1 MYIINSSQLKEGD
14 ILLTRSSSRESQLIR
29 QITSSDYSHAILYVG
44 IKSCIESDGLGVQ
57 SQNIQRLLFEN
68 NDDVTILRL
77 KDSDN
82 NITKAIEFARQKVGT
97 EYSTSEAR
105 LARLEK
111 EISAKEPNRQFCTRF
126 VAQAFNH
133 AGILLVE
140 NPDYCS
146 PQEILESEKLNMIND
161 ILRVATEKEIEYAK
175 SESPLEK
182 QIEIHNIIFESTRN
196 ILNRDVQ
203 NFEQLANELIKQP
216 EKDSEIVKVIK
227 DSGYLEMWK
236 KDVNK
241 NPWFYDFEN
250 FLEHIR
256 NPKQIL
262 EIGTFLS
269 TTEKTT
275 RSRFIETKKFLE
287 KGYKYSGLEYFKIE
301 IELYDKLIELSKTRE
316 NIGLLALALI
326 TKN

>member
-1 MYIINSSQLKEGD
+1 MYIINSSQLQEGD

-29 QITSSDYSHAILYVG
+29 QITNCDYSHAILYVG
-44 IKSCIESDGLGVQ
+44 VKSCIESDGLGVQ

-68 NDDVTILRL
+68 SNDVMILRL
-77 KDSDN
+77 KDNDN
-82 NITKAIEFARQKVGT
+82 KITKAIEFARQKIGT
-97 EYSTSEAR
+97 EYSTSEAK
-105 LARLEK
+105 LTRLEK
-111 EISAKEPNRQFCTRF
+111 EISAKKPNRQFCTRF
-126 VAQAFNH
+126 VAQAYSH
-133 AGILLVE
+133 AGVLLVE

-146 PQEILESEKLNMIND
+146 PQEILESEKLYKIND
-161 ILRVATEKEIEYAK
+161 ILRIATEKEIEYAK
-175 SESPLEK
+175 SKSPLER
-182 QIEIHNIIFESTRN
+182 QTEIHNIIFESARN
-196 ILNRDVQ
+196 ILNSDVQ
-203 NFEQLANELIKQP
+203 NFEQLAHELIKQP
-216 EKDSEIVKVIK
+216 EKDSEIVKIIR

-241 NPWFYDFEN
+241 NPWFYDFAK

-269 TTEKTT
+269 TTENIT

-287 KGYKYSGLEYFKIE
+287 KGYRYSGLEYFKIE

-316 NIGLLALALI
+316 NIGLLALQLI
-326 TKN
+326 PKN